1 MHALQEGKRVPA
13 GTVPLCGYRACS
25 ACHQVPMCGRCA
37 THPPP
42 ADSPLQVPDS
52 AVGAA
57 QLRRGAQQPW
67 WVGQAGSGPDG
78 HRLPPAAMRPGAS
91 RSPTWSP
98 RPPGRLITFSLR
110 SHAGACWLT
119 QLPTAA
125 TRLPERQRCPGTA
138 LDAAR
143 CSTGQTDTQEHAPVP
158 PPAGVLYREQGN
170 MERAVQCYQAALNA
184 RPNFPQASALGVR
197 WEPLS
202 CTRME
207 RQGSCMCSAHG
218 RRPRPAQSCS
228 LEAWKPC
235 PCGRTARTTPLA
247 APALL
252 AAFPT

>member
-1 MHALQEGKRVPA
+1 MWIHIP
-13 GTVPLCGYRACS
+13 P
-25 ACHQVPMCGRCA
+25 
-37 THPPP
+37 THRPP
-42 ADSPLQVPDS
+42 ACPPTCPPTLQVPDS
-52 AVGAA
+52 AVGSA

-143 CSTGQTDTQEHAPVP
+143 CSTGQTDTREHALVP
-158 PPAGVLYREQGN
+158 PPRR
-170 MERAVQCYQAALNA
+170 RAVPRAGQHGAGGAVLPGGAQRAAQLPA
-184 RPNFPQASALGVR
+184 GKCAGSALGTPFVHSDGAAGKLHVQCA
-197 WEPLS
+197 W
-202 CTRME
+202 
-207 RQGSCMCSAHG
+207 AA
-218 RRPRPAQSCS
+218 PAPGAGAVLQPGS
-228 LEAWKPC
+228 LEALPLRQNG
-235 PCGRTARTTPLA
+235 PHTPLA
-247 APALL
+247 APALS